1 MENGASFYSF
11 CQTARGT
18 SHVER
23 GTPCEDASGAFA
35 APNGAYGIIAV
46 ADGHGDFRCFRSAK
60 GAELAVKI
68 AMDFLKEVAEE
79 KLSAP
84 DAVRERF
91 FHDMFTNARYRQLEF
106 RRWTDVILSRWN
118 DALRRDYDENPP
130 APDEISV
137 LSDALRAPDKIP
149 HIYGTTLMA
158 ALYLPPALLLLQQ
171 GDGRCEIFYADGTMN
186 QPIPWDSRCEGN
198 VTTSLC
204 DPDAIVSF
212 RSCALDLRQ
221 TPVAA
226 CYLGTDGV
234 EDAYRDTYTGLGES
248 HVLMGGVH
256 TFYKALSCEAAARD
270 AEGLTS
276 HLAETLPAFS
286 SQGQYGYGG
295 SWDDVS
301 VAGIVRPDALS
312 PFADAWRLDV
322 KRYGLE
328 EGLFWKG
335 DALRSGARK
344 HEILSRRLAEA
355 RDRLESVK
363 QEYSVYH
370 EELAFLKVSKA
381 ALESDPDASEEELP
395 HFLEEIRQRERL
407 QASCQGSLQIRKRE
421 LAEAEKAFAD
431 YDTDYQA
438 IKEEKRRILSE
449 LLSLSN
455 ADSAS
460 ADAAPDTERR
470 ASADGSDG
478 HFSEVPG

>member
-1 MENGASFYSF
+1 MVNGTGAASYVFRQSV
-11 CQTARGT
+11 RGA

-23 GTPCEDASGAFA
+23 GTPCEDASAAFTA
-35 APNGAYGIIAV
+35 DNGAYHIIAV
-46 ADGHGDFRCFRSAK
+46 ADGHGDMRCFRSQK
-60 GAELAVKI
+60 GAEMAVET

-106 RRWTDVILSRWN
+106 RRWTDIILSRWN
-118 DALRRDYDENPP
+118 DALRRDYDGNPP
-130 APDEISV
+130 APEDLQILPE
-137 LSDALRAPDKIP
+137 ALRAPDKIP

-171 GDGRCEIFYADGTMN
+171 GDGRCEVFYADGTID

-212 RSCALDLRQ
+212 RSCALDLREK
-221 TPVAA
+221 PVIA

-234 EDAYRDTYTGLGES
+234 EDAYRDTYTSLGES
-248 HVLMGGVH
+248 HILMGGVH
-256 TFYKALSCEAAARD
+256 TFYKALSCEAAERAPD
-270 AEGLTS
+270 ALTAY
-276 HLAETLPAFS
+276 LAEALPAFS
-286 SQGQYGYGG
+286 SRGQFGYGG

-301 VAGIVRPDALS
+301 VAGVVCPDALS
-312 PFADAWRLDV
+312 QFSDAWRLDV

-328 EGLFWKG
+328 ESLFWKA
-335 DALRSGARK
+335 DAIRSGARK
-344 HEILSRRLAEA
+344 HEILSKRLNEA
-355 RDRLESVK
+355 RERLESVR

-370 EELAFLKVSKA
+370 EELAHLKVSRA
-381 ALESDPDASEEELP
+381 FLEKEPDAPEDELA
-395 HFLEEIRQRERL
+395 HIAEEIRQRERL

-431 YDTDYQA
+431 YDADYQA
-438 IKEEKRRILSE
+438 IKEEKRRVLSE
-449 LLSLSN
+449 LLAVSN
-455 ADSAS
+455 ADGAS
-460 ADAAPDTERR
+460 VGNMEPQQFE
-470 ASADGSDG
+470 
-478 HFSEVPG
+478 EMQI